1 MISFIKFYIIFITFV
16 YFIFCTLFYFSF
28 KRKTCHIVLF
38 GSIGAGKS
46 TFAKYLKEFLEK
58 KGLKV
63 YVCEELAIK
72 HYDALAHYYLD
83 LKSIKEKS
91 FWFQSYLISKYENFY
106 NYELKKF
113 ENNYD
118 VVVHDRSYYDT
129 YVFSKL
135 NITNQKDLD
144 FLDKECKKIKMYF
157 DLTIYLNP
165 GLEKCIEYKE
175 KRDRQVEQDVDHN
188 YLQQVF
194 FMYEELK
201 DDIYPNSLFFNSSI
215 NLNNYI
221 NVLQR
226 MYDSGSF
233 NNII

>member
-1 MISFIKFYIIFITFV
+1 MISFIKFYIILVTFV
-16 YFIFCTLFYFSF
+16 YFIVCTLFCFSF
-28 KRKTCHIVLF
+28 KRKTRHIVLF

-46 TFAKYLKEFLEK
+46 TFAKYLKEFLES

-63 YVCEELAIK
+63 LCCEELAIK
-72 HYDALAHYYLD
+72 YQDALTHYYSD
-83 LKSIKEKS
+83 PESIKERS
-91 FWFQSYLISKYENFY
+91 FWFQSYLINKY
-106 NYELKKF
+106 
-113 ENNYD
+113 D
-118 VVVHDRSYYDT
+118 IVIHDRSHIDT

-135 NITNQKDLD
+135 NITNQKDLE

-157 DLTIYLNP
+157 DLKIYLNP
-165 GLEKCIEYKE
+165 GLKKCIEYKE
-175 KRDRQVEQDVDHN
+175 KRNRQVEKNVNHE

-194 FMYEELK
+194 FLYEELK

-215 NLNNYI
+215 NLNDYVNR
-221 NVLQR
+221 LQR